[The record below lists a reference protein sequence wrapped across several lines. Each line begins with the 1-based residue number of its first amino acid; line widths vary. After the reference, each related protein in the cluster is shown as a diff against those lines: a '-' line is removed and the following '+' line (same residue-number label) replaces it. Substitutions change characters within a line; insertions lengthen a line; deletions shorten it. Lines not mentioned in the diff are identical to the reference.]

1 MAIID
6 CYMTAFSLA
15 EASKIM
21 LFSNFRYGVAKL
33 RWRSTVIAK
42 TDGSVSI
49 PQDDWCFGNDA
60 GTICARIVRSHQ
72 FSVTNYVWSVYLADI
87 SYNLV
92 IGSGN
97 SLSRNQA
104 LAACQKKLCSLEK
117 YLDT

>member
-1 MAIID
+1 M
-6 CYMTAFSLA
+6 
-15 EASKIM
+15 
-21 LFSNFRYGVAKL
+21 

-49 PQDDWCFGNDA
+49 PPDDWCFGNDA
-60 GTICARIVRSHQ
+60 GTICARVVRHHQ
-72 FSVTNYVWSVYLADI
+72 SRNANYAWSVYLADI

-97 SLSRNQA
+97 SLTRNEA
-104 LAACQKKLCSLEK
+104 LSACQNKLSSLEK

>member
-1 MAIID
+1 M
-6 CYMTAFSLA
+6 
-15 EASKIM
+15 
-21 LFSNFRYGVAKL
+21 

-60 GTICARIVRSHQ
+60 GTICARIVRNHHLSD
-72 FSVTNYVWSVYLADI
+72 TNYVWSVYLADI

-97 SLSRNQA
+97 SLTRNQA
-104 LAACQKKLCSLEK
+104 LSACQKKLCSLEK